1 MYAMKKPAKKPA
13 AKKPAVASKGKGGK
27 TVAKDKPMKGAFGK
41 MMKETGLN
49 KGNV

>member
-13 AKKPAVASKGKGGK
+13 AKKPAPKGKGGK
-27 TVAKDKPMKGAFGK
+27 TVSKDKPMKGAFGK

>member
-1 MYAMKKPAKKPA
+1 MKKPTMKKAPAKKPA
-13 AKKPAVASKGKGGK
+13 ASKGKGGK
-27 TVAKDKPMKGAFGK
+27 ATAKDKPMKGAFGK